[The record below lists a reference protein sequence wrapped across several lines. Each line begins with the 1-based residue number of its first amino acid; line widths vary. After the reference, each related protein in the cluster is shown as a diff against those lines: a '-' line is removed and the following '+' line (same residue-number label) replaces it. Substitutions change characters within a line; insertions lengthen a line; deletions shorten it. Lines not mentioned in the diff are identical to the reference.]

1 MIATAVLFVSL
12 GLDTLAVSIGV
23 GVARLPRSAWLR
35 LGLTFAAFEGG
46 LPIIGLLV
54 GRRLGPEIGD
64 LATYLAAALL
74 FVVGLLAIREALDDE
89 TAEPL
94 LPPAMAWRPL
104 VLTGLSIGL
113 DELGI
118 GFSLGV
124 LGVSLGP
131 ALAYLAV
138 QAFALTLL
146 GLFIGERTGERLGE
160 RAELASGIALIAI
173 ALALALN
180 EATGVG
186 VI

>member
-1 MIATAVLFVSL
+1 MIATVALFVSL

-35 LGLTFAAFEGG
+35 LAVVFAAFEGG
-46 LPIIGLLV
+46 LPVIGLLI
-54 GRRLGPEIGD
+54 GRRLGPAIGAA
-64 LATYLAAALL
+64 ATYLAAALL
-74 FVVGLLAIREALDDE
+74 LVVGLLAIREALDDG
-89 TAEPL
+89 TGEPRS
-94 LPPAMAWRPL
+94 LPTAWRPL
-104 VLTGLSIGL
+104 LLTGFSIGL

-146 GLFIGERTGERLGE
+146 GLTIGERTGERLGE

-173 ALALALN
+173 AFALALSD
-180 EATGVG
+180 ATDAGWF
-186 VI
+186 